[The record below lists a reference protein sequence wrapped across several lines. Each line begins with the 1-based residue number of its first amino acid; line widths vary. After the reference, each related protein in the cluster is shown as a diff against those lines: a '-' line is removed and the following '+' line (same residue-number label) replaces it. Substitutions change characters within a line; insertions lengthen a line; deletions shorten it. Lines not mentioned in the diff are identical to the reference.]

1 MTINQSL
8 KIKIINDYLSGMRR
22 EDIAKKYGISTGSVS
37 AIVDEYEEEI
47 PDIYKL
53 RAMMLKLNASG
64 NNPKLFYH
72 AIRLHDYIKNQGLT
86 EAKAEYILEIFQEYA
101 FKKNYD
107 ISEIIDAIINAYNI
121 AARCGTDLEHLDQ
134 HIHDKE
140 MVLQANEA
148 LIRKQKNDIEILPYK
163 YNIKIAELEEYQ
175 RNKPIFQK
183 FMNLTNELDI
193 KDRRISLLEEDNKT
207 IKSQKHSL
215 EIENERLKQLREQQQ
230 QQQSKKEDEDYPGYQ
245 QDIVNFDS
253 TDCLVDDSNDVED
266 NTDSFDR
273 PQ

>member
-8 KIKIINDYLSGMRR
+8 KIKIIKDSLSGMKR

-37 AIVDEYEEEI
+37 AIIDEYDEEI
-47 PDIYKL
+47 PDIHKL
-53 RAMMLKLNASG
+53 RAMMLKLKATG
-64 NNPKLFYH
+64 NNSKLFYH
-72 AIRLHDYIKNQGLT
+72 AMRLHNYIKNLGLT
-86 EAKAEYILEIFQEYA
+86 EAKAESILEIFQEYA

-107 ISEIIDAIINAYNI
+107 VSELIDAVIEAYKI
-121 AARCGTDLEHLDQ
+121 AARWGTDLEHLDQ
-134 HIHDKE
+134 HVHNTA

-163 YNIKIAELEEYQ
+163 YNIKTAELEEYQ
-175 RNKPIFQK
+175 RNKPTFQK
-183 FMNLTNELDI
+183 FMNLINELNI
-193 KDRRISLLEEDNKT
+193 KDRRISLLEEDNKALR
-207 IKSQKHSL
+207 SQKHNR
-215 EIENERLKQLREQQQ
+215 EIENERLTQLHE
-230 QQQSKKEDEDYPGYQ
+230 QQQSKKEDEDYPSYQ